1 MISVPG
7 YRDEFNYLFQRLLV
21 LFLLLNSSPDY
32 AQQGFGNPSVCL
44 DSSQRLLFHEDS
56 IAVNASYI
64 TKTSDGNYLI
74 PGYYYPNRGYYYYM
88 PYLIKS
94 GSDGNILWSKRFY
107 SLGTYSS
114 QWYTA
119 TRIKELRN
127 GDLLMTGQIGVP
139 ETDDRREL
147 AIWRLDKNGNL
158 LWGES
163 YETSLW
169 SNPITGA
176 SDITGIEE
184 DAGGN
189 IYLSGNLRI
198 FEASKFAFAMKLD
211 AKGGILWDQSY
222 SSNAAFAYGISLSGN
237 KLFLFGNIGPL
248 PITGSLNTNILWC
261 IQLNAGNG
269 EMLGTKGWYAD
280 FGDQSSSNSFAY
292 ANTSMSILD
301 NGQVSIHGTARS
313 DFLGLFDLRVDTI
326 NHAIIANFSSD
337 FNFLNGIMLSS
348 RHASNYYNTVAT
360 QQSDGRISY
369 TRFIED
375 NNLYGE
381 NIIYGNI
388 LNNQVVKER
397 VYHEQNRSSELTSNF
412 LYYSPDEDIVIQT
425 YWDSVISKGGLEIL
439 HLRDKDSANLC
450 NGKDTSLTFVQP
462 YFMKAA
468 PVVFDSILANTFSQ
482 TNHNFL
488 AEDAGNLVKSTACT
502 MPGVIVNGIP
512 VISLNKDSVLCAGGT
527 RNLDAGKGFSLYVW
541 NNGSTDPSLN
551 INDTGRYWVSVTS
564 QNGCKASDTTH
575 ISTLAPIPSDFLP
588 HDTTICQFAKLTIQA
603 SHTYQNYLWNDQS
616 TGPALTVSQ
625 PGLYQLEV
633 TDSNQCVGSDSMR
646 LATKECLE
654 GFFVPNA
661 FTPNGDG
668 RNDVFRPLLFGNITR
683 YRFAIYNRWG
693 EKVFETQTRGQ
704 GWDGKQN
711 GAPVGN
717 GAFVWYCQ
725 YQLDGQ
731 PERTK
736 EGTVLL
742 IR

>member
-1 MISVPG
+1 MFVSR
-7 YRDEFNYLFQRLLV
+7 YRGEINHLIQNLLV
-21 LFLLLNSSPDY
+21 LFLMLNSGGVY

-44 DSSQRLLFHEDS
+44 DTSQRLLFHEDT

-64 TKTSDGNYLI
+64 AKTGDGNYLI
-74 PGYYYPNRGYYYYM
+74 PGYYYPNRGFYYYM

-94 GSDGNILWSKRFY
+94 NSDGNIQWSKRFY

-119 TRIKELRN
+119 TRIKELSN

-163 YETSLW
+163 YETSIW
-169 SNPITGA
+169 SNPITGS

-211 AKGGILWDQSY
+211 AKGNILWDQSY
-222 SSNAAFAYGISLSGN
+222 SSNAALAYGISLSQN
-237 KLFLFGNIGPL
+237 KLFVFGNIGPL
-248 PITGSLNTNILWC
+248 PISGSLNTNVIWC
-261 IQLNAGNG
+261 IQLNTVNG
-269 EMLGTKGWYAD
+269 DMLSAKGWYAD
-280 FGDQSSSNSFAY
+280 FGEESSSNSFAY
-292 ANTSMSILD
+292 ANTSMSMLD
-301 NGQVSIHGTARS
+301 NGQVSIQGTARS
-313 DFLGLFDLRVDTI
+313 DFLGMFDLRVDTI
-326 NHAIIANFSSD
+326 NHSIIANFSAD
-337 FNFLNGIMLSS
+337 FNFLNGIMISS

-360 QQSDGRISY
+360 QHSNGRISY

-381 NIIYGNI
+381 NIMYGSL

-397 VYHEQNRSSELTSNF
+397 VYHEPNRSSELASNF

-439 HLRDKDSANLC
+439 RLQDKDSANLC
-450 NGKDTSLTFVQP
+450 NGKDTSLTFIQS

-468 PVVFDSILANTFSQ
+468 PVTFDSILANTFQQ
-482 TNHNFL
+482 TNHNSL
-488 AEDAGNLVKSTACT
+488 GEEGGNLVRSTACT
-502 MPGVIVNGIP
+502 MPGVNVHATPI
-512 VISLNKDSVLCAGGT
+512 ISLDKDSVLCAGST
-527 RNLDAGKGFSLYVW
+527 RNLTAGEGYSRYVW

-551 INDTGRYWVSVTS
+551 VSDTGKYWVSVTS
-564 QNGCKASDTTH
+564 QNGCTAADTAY
-575 ISTLAPIPSDFLP
+575 ISTFGSIPSHFLP
-588 HDTTICQFAKLTIQA
+588 RDTTICQFAKLTIQPTYA
-603 SHTYQNYLWNDQS
+603 YQNYLWSDQS
-616 TGPALTVSQ
+616 TGSTITVSQ
-625 PGLYQLEV
+625 PGLYQLQV
-633 TDSNQCVGSDSMR
+633 TDSNQCVGSDSLL
-646 LATKECLE
+646 LATKECLQ
-654 GFFVPNA
+654 GLFVPNA

-668 RNDVFRPLLFGNITR
+668 LNDVFRPLLFGNITR
-683 YRFAIYNRWG
+683 YRFAVYNRWG
-693 EKVFETQTRGQ
+693 EKVFETQTSGQ

-711 GAPVGN
+711 GVPLGN

-731 PERTK
+731 PETTK
-736 EGTVLL
+736 EGTVVL
-742 IR
+742 IH

>member
-1 MISVPG
+1 MFVSR
-7 YRDEFNYLFQRLLV
+7 YRGEINHLIQNLLV
-21 LFLLLNSSPDY
+21 LFLMLNSGGVY

-44 DSSQRLLFHEDS
+44 DTSQRLLFHEDT
-56 IAVNASYI
+56 IAINASYI
-64 TKTSDGNYLI
+64 AKTGDGNYLI
-74 PGYYYPNRGYYYYM
+74 PGYYYPNRGFYYYM

-94 GSDGNILWSKRFY
+94 TSDGNILWSKRFY

-119 TRIKELRN
+119 TRIKELGN

-163 YETSLW
+163 YETSIW
-169 SNPITGA
+169 SNPITGS

-211 AKGGILWDQSY
+211 AKGNILWDQSY
-222 SSNAAFAYGISLSGN
+222 SSNAAFAYGILLSQN

-248 PITGSLNTNILWC
+248 PISGSLNTNVIWC
-261 IQLNAGNG
+261 IQLNTVKGD
-269 EMLGTKGWYAD
+269 MLSAKGWYAD
-280 FGDQSSSNSFAY
+280 FGEESSSNSFAY
-292 ANTSMSILD
+292 ANTSMSMLD
-301 NGQVSIHGTARS
+301 NGQVSIQGTARS
-313 DFLGLFDLRVDTI
+313 DFLGMFDLRVDTI
-326 NHAIIANFSSD
+326 NHSIIANFSAD
-337 FNFLNGIMLSS
+337 FNFLNGIMISS

-360 QQSDGRISY
+360 QHSNGRISY

-381 NIIYGNI
+381 NIMYGSL

-397 VYHEQNRSSELTSNF
+397 VYHEQNRSSELASNF

-439 HLRDKDSANLC
+439 RLQDKDSANLC
-450 NGKDTSLTFVQP
+450 NGKDTSLTFIQS

-468 PVVFDSILANTFSQ
+468 PVTFDSILANTFQQ
-482 TNHNFL
+482 TNHNSL
-488 AEDAGNLVKSTACT
+488 GEEGGNLVRSTACT
-502 MPGVIVNGIP
+502 MPGVNVHATPI
-512 VISLNKDSVLCAGGT
+512 ISLDKDSVLCAGST
-527 RNLDAGKGFSLYVW
+527 RNLTAGEGYSRYVW

-551 INDTGRYWVSVTS
+551 VSDTGKYWVSVTS
-564 QNGCKASDTTH
+564 QNGCTAADTAY
-575 ISTLAPIPSDFLP
+575 ISTFGSIPSHFLP
-588 HDTTICQFAKLTIQA
+588 RDTTICQFAKLTIQPTYA
-603 SHTYQNYLWNDQS
+603 YQNYLWSDQS
-616 TGPALTVSQ
+616 TASTITVSQ
-625 PGLYQLEV
+625 PGLYQLQV
-633 TDSNQCVGSDSMR
+633 TDSNQCVGSDSLL
-646 LATKECLE
+646 LATKECLQ
-654 GFFVPNA
+654 GLFVPNA

-668 RNDVFRPLLFGNITR
+668 LNDIFRPLLFGNITR
-683 YRFAIYNRWG
+683 YRFAVYNRWG
-693 EKVFETQTRGQ
+693 EKVFETQTSGQ

-711 GAPVGN
+711 GVPLGN

-731 PERTK
+731 PETTK
-736 EGTVLL
+736 EGTVVL
-742 IR
+742 IH